1 MARAPHEECLEHDQ
15 HAFNHTMAEV
25 AAQLVTLRADNQ
37 DKIIASALQKLG
49 TMLGVDRGY
58 VFSFSDN
65 LARMSNTHEWCD
77 EGIEPQIERIQNVPT
92 DAMPWWKERIT
103 QNKPVLIPA
112 VSDLPPEAQA
122 EREEFSSQGIQS
134 LVCLPLIDEGGHL
147 IGFMGFDAVRK
158 PRSWLEQEID
168 VLSLTAHLL
177 ATAMGRSRV
186 QLELEESEALL
197 DATGSIA
204 RTGGW
209 QLDVETL
216 TVTWTRETYRIH
228 EVPQHEKPPLHKAI
242 EFFHP
247 DDRDALSWAIQR
259 AIHLGEPYD
268 MEVRLITAKGR
279 NLWTRTVCQPEV
291 VDGQTVRLR
300 GMLQDVTERKQA
312 EDALRES
319 NRRLEAFLEVSQG
332 ITAYVE
338 IGSLMQM
345 IVDNAS
351 RVMNIDSGAIYLLTS
366 ENTIH
371 LEATTPPLPSNFPE
385 EYRAANLTDHP
396 HIGKAIRTGRYCL
409 MPDSSTANLTLA
421 EQEVVRLRNLRSN
434 LYLPIRLKG
443 ESIGILILSSTKRL
457 HTFGEEDIY
466 FLQGFAD
473 HAAQMIS
480 NVRNYEII
488 NKHAAELEKHIAAQK
503 RVEEAIRENAELLAH
518 SQQIAHLGSWKLDV
532 SAKRLHWSDEVYR
545 IFGCAPQEFE
555 ATYEAFLSF
564 VHPDDRAA
572 VDKAYTRSVR
582 EKHGGYE
589 IEHRIIRKD
598 TGEERFVHEQCIH
611 EFDDA
616 GAVIRSIGMVHDITE
631 RKQAE
636 ELNRKSAERAKG
648 QSSLIAQLTF
658 DDSIVNSPVDD
669 ALKVITTKV
678 AATLQVDRV
687 SVWLLSEDNTKLER
701 LMLYD
706 AASGHHSQVDTLD
719 TAGIPSYFEA
729 LRKDSQ
735 IDAGDA
741 QKDKRTKE
749 LVDRYLVPLKISS
762 LLDSAIQRNG
772 RLLGV
777 LSAEHRGPIRKWFAD
792 EQSFVS
798 AIASLV
804 AQLFANAERRRSEA
818 EREKLQAQLFQAQ
831 KMEVVGRLAGG
842 VAHDFNNMLTVIL
855 GGADMAMEE
864 AGGNDKLRNSLY
876 EIQKAAM
883 RSAGLT
889 RQLLAYARRQTV
901 APKVLD
907 INEAIEGMLK
917 MLRRLIGEDMDL
929 IWRPGSNLYPV
940 FIDPAQFDQILV
952 NLCVNARDA
961 IAGAGKITVETD
973 NVSFDEAHCVR
984 HPDFVP
990 GEFVMLAVSDNGCGM
1005 DTEILGQLFEPF
1017 FTTKAAGKGTGLGLA
1032 TVYGMVKQ
1040 NKGFISV
1047 YSEPGQGTT
1056 FEIFLPRHA
1065 ARTAPKTEQ
1074 KQAAPPAANCEVIL
1088 LVEDESAILKMTTLL
1103 LEGLGYT
1110 VIAASTPGEA
1120 IRLARECEGQIDL
1133 LITDVIMPEMNGR
1146 DLARNL
1152 MSIFPGIKRLFM
1164 SGYTANVIAR
1174 HGVLD
1179 AGVHFIQKPF
1189 SRNALAAKIREALD
1203 RE

>member
-37 DKIIASALQKLG
+37 DKIIASTLQKLG

-58 VFSFSDN
+58 VFSFSDS

-532 SAKRLHWSDEVYR
+532 PAKRLHWSDEVYR

-631 RKQAE
+631 RKRAE
-636 ELNRKSAERAKG
+636 E
-648 QSSLIAQLTF
+648 
-658 DDSIVNSPVDD
+658 
-669 ALKVITTKV
+669 
-678 AATLQVDRV
+678 
-687 SVWLLSEDNTKLER
+687 
-701 LMLYD
+701 
-706 AASGHHSQVDTLD
+706 
-719 TAGIPSYFEA
+719 
-729 LRKDSQ
+729 
-735 IDAGDA
+735 
-741 QKDKRTKE
+741 
-749 LVDRYLVPLKISS
+749 
-762 LLDSAIQRNG
+762 
-772 RLLGV
+772 
-777 LSAEHRGPIRKWFAD
+777 
-792 EQSFVS
+792 
-798 AIASLV
+798 
-804 AQLFANAERRRSEA
+804 
-818 EREKLQAQLFQAQ
+818 EREKLQSQLIQAQ

-883 RSAGLT
+883 RSADLT
-889 RQLLAYARRQTV
+889 RQLLAYARRQTA

-973 NVSFDEAHCVR
+973 NVSFDEAYCVR
-984 HPDFVP
+984 HPHFVP

-1152 MSIFPGIKRLFM
+1152 MSIFHGIKRLFM